1 MMTFTY
7 SHTNSRSKITI
18 ELDEESSIEDVMQ
31 AFRAFLLGVGYSAE
45 LVAEWLGE
53 NP

>member
-1 MMTFTY
+1 MMTFIY
-7 SHTNSRSKITI
+7 SRSDSRSKTTI
-18 ELDEESSIEDVMQ
+18 ELDEDANIQEVMQ